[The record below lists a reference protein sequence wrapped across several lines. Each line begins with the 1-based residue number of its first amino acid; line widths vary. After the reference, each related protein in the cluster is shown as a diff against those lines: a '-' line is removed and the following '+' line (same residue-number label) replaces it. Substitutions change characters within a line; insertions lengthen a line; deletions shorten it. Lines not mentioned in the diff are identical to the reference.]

1 MFQLTSFMS
10 PVLRNIA
17 RSAGSILLYASES
30 TPAMIRK
37 LFASCAMALLSGQAM
52 AADTALDKLRVPPGF
67 TIELWAR
74 VDNPRAMTLGG
85 PGRLYVGSREGHVS
99 AVSFDPKTMKA
110 SRSVKIADGLNM
122 PVGVAWRKGD
132 LYVSS
137 LDRIVRL
144 PGIDNSLDAPPKPV
158 LVSDRFPKE
167 TAHGWK
173 FIAFGPDD
181 KLYVPVGAPC
191 NVCDRDK
198 DGFSNI
204 MRMNADGSGLEVYAR
219 GVRNTVGFDWHPQ
232 TGELWFTDNGRDWMG
247 DDTPPCE
254 INRVSAANQHFGY
267 PYCHGGSVLDPEF
280 GKGRSCGDYV
290 APAWKLGAHVA
301 PLGMRF
307 YTGQQ
312 FPDEYRGA
320 LFVAEHGSWNR
331 SSKDGYRVMVARLDG
346 SRIISYTPFV
356 EGFLSRSEAVFGRP
370 ADVQVLPD
378 GTLLIADDTANAIY
392 RVRWN
397 GTRHASR

>member
-1 MFQLTSFMS
+1 MESNTMIRSFMLAGALMLATIS
-10 PVLRNIA
+10 GSA
-17 RSAGSILLYASES
+17 RAG
-30 TPAMIRK
+30 
-37 LFASCAMALLSGQAM
+37 
-52 AADTALDKLRVPPGF
+52 TAVERLRVPPGF

-74 VDNPRAMTLGG
+74 VDNPRAMTLGA
-85 PGRLYVGSREGHVS
+85 PGRLYVGSRAGHVS
-99 AVSFDPKTMKA
+99 AIAFDPKTMKA
-110 SRSVKIADGLNM
+110 GRTVRIAKGLNM

-144 PGIDNSLDAPPKPV
+144 PGIDDRLDAPPRPEV
-158 LVSDRFPKE
+158 VSDRFPKE

-191 NVCDRDK
+191 NICDRDR
-198 DGFSNI
+198 DGFANI

-219 GVRNTVGFDWHPQ
+219 GVRNSVGFDWHPK
-232 TGELWFTDNGRDWMG
+232 TGELWFTDNGRDWLG
-247 DDTPPCE
+247 DDTPACE
-254 INRVSAANQHFGY
+254 INRVAQAGQHFGY
-267 PYCHGGSVLDPEF
+267 PYCHGGDVLDPEF
-280 GKGRSCGDYV
+280 GKGKSCGDYV
-290 APAWKLGAHVA
+290 APARKLGAHVA

-307 YTGQQ
+307 YTGAQ

-331 SSKDGYRVMVARLDG
+331 SVRDGYRVMVARLEGD
-346 SRIISYTPFV
+346 RIVSYTPFV
-356 EGFLSRSEAVFGRP
+356 EGFLGRNDAVFGRP
-370 ADVQVLPD
+370 ADVQQLPD
-378 GTLLIADDTANAIY
+378 GTLLIADDASDAIY

-397 GTRHASR
+397 GTRTAALH

>member
-1 MFQLTSFMS
+1 
-10 PVLRNIA
+10 
-17 RSAGSILLYASES
+17 
-30 TPAMIRK
+30 
-37 LFASCAMALLSGQAM
+37 MAAPAM
-52 AADTALDKLRVPPGF
+52 AAATALDSLRVPPGF

-74 VDNPRAMTLGG
+74 VDNPRAMTLGA

-110 SRSVKIADGLNM
+110 GRSTKIADGLNM

-144 PGIDNSLDAPPKPV
+144 PDIDNRLDAPPKPV

-191 NVCDRDK
+191 NICDRDR

-254 INRVSAANQHFGY
+254 INRVSAINQHFGY

-280 GKGRSCGDYV
+280 GKGKSCGDYV

-331 SSKDGYRVMVARLDG
+331 SSKDGYRVMMARLDG
-346 SRIISYTPFV
+346 SRIVSYTPFV
-356 EGFLSRSEAVFGRP
+356 EGFLGPGEAVHGRP
-370 ADVQVLPD
+370 ADVLVMPD
-378 GTLLIADDTANAIY
+378 GTLLVSDDTANAIY

-397 GTRHASR
+397 GTRHAMQ